1 MLSLLLSPVL
11 SLEHLSATNV
21 LAQCQPSTFL
31 CSIHCS
37 ILCSICSP
45 TPLSLHQH
53 KASYTLNQET
63 IVGIAISHFSARIK
77 QQELLS
83 FLLLINCTC
92 NNMYDMIVN
101 LPQRINGC
109 VGPQGF
115 NCHAS
120 SQSSIAEPVLK
131 TFLCHAVG
139 SGFRFLPICQTVLTF
154 KASFINFI
162 NFINFCA
169 KLLAQEPFC
178 VLPICQYVIQR
189 WPLRPVAELG
199 INFCAP
205 SRFLPIYQSIS
216 ICYAVLT
223 FQAFCRPGHKFLCW
237 LRPQEPAPWS
247 LCHPELV
254 IEVSFEVLAP
264 QTSKSE
270 LALQA

>member
-1 MLSLLLSPVL
+1 M
-11 SLEHLSATNV
+11 
-21 LAQCQPSTFL
+21 
-31 CSIHCS
+31 
-37 ILCSICSP
+37 ICGIF
-45 TPLSLHQH
+45 TII
-53 KASYTLNQET
+53 SYH
-63 IVGIAISHFSARIK
+63 I
-77 QQELLS
+77 
-83 FLLLINCTC
+83 
-92 NNMYDMIVN
+92 
-101 LPQRINGC
+101 INGC

-120 SQSSIAEPVLK
+120 SQSSIAE
-131 TFLCHAVG
+131 LCAM
-139 SGFRFLPICQTVLTF
+139 
-154 KASFINFI
+154 
-162 NFINFCA
+162 
-169 KLLAQEPFC
+169 LLAQDFFSCP
-178 VLPICQYVIQR
+178 YTNVIQR

-205 SRFLPIYQSIS
+205 SRFLPIYQSIP